1 MELKLKAERRDETG
15 KGSARKIRASGG
27 VPGVVYGHGE
37 PVKIVVDARELYH
50 LLHTKSGMNVMVD
63 VKVDGDEWLAMPR
76 EVQRDFLK
84 DRLIHVDFIR
94 INRDEKITVEVPIQL
109 VGDSHGVREGGAVE
123 HHLWDLQIES
133 LPGDVP
139 TSIEADITELRIGD
153 SLNVSD
159 LTIPPACTVLTS
171 AEEIVVS
178 VVTPQ
183 ILKVEEAEPEAAE
196 GVEGAEVEG
205 EVEGEAAPDGEGSSE
220 SGDSDGGGKEGS

>member
-15 KGSARKIRASGG
+15 KGSARKIRASGR
-27 VPGVVYGHGE
+27 VPGVVYGHGD
-37 PVKIVVDARELYH
+37 PVKIAVDARELYH

-76 EVQRDFLK
+76 EVQHDIIR

-94 INRDEKITVEVPIQL
+94 VNRDEKITVEVPIQL

-123 HHLWDLQIES
+123 HHLWNLQIES
-133 LPGDVP
+133 FPQDVP
-139 TSIEADITELRIGD
+139 TSIEADITELGIGD
-153 SLNVSD
+153 SLNVSN
-159 LTIPPACTVLTS
+159 LTVPPACTVLTP
-171 AEEIVVS
+171 AEEVVVS

-183 ILKVEEAEPEAAE
+183 ILKVEEAVPEVAE
-196 GVEGAEVEG
+196 GVEGAEAEA
-205 EVEGEAAPDGEGSSE
+205 EGEAAEDGEGSGE

>member
-1 MELKLKAERRDETG
+1 
-15 KGSARKIRASGG
+15 
-27 VPGVVYGHGE
+27 
-37 PVKIVVDARELYH
+37 
-50 LLHTKSGMNVMVD
+50 

-171 AEEIVVS
+171 ADEIVVS

-183 ILKVEEAEPEAAE
+183 ILKVEEEVPEAAE

-205 EVEGEAAPDGEGSSE
+205 EGEAEAATDGEGSPE
-220 SGDSDGGGKEGS
+220 SGDSDGGAKEGS